1 MNDNQANEIYEH
13 LQSELK
19 KSDLEDLHEVAY
31 NYASLEISE
40 TNEDF
45 LDMYTTGLIRLFKIY
60 QKENVRKINSRIND
74 NVEIQNGRA
83 FQGFEIELTENER
96 RMNQIQS
103 INFNDI
109 PDLSNLEQGIIELHE
124 VIRKDR
130 GRGMDN
136 GISF

>member
-1 MNDNQANEIYEH
+1 MNDNQAKEIYEH

-103 INFNDI
+103 INSNDI
-109 PDLSNLEQGIIELHE
+109 PDLSNLEQGIIELQE

-130 GRGMDN
+130 GKGMDN